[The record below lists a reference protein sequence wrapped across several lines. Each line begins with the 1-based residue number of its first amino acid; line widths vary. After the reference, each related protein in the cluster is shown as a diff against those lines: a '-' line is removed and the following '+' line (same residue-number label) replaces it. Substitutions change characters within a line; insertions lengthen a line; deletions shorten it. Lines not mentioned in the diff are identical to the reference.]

1 MRRSF
6 RVSLEMPED
15 VSVDEMQQY
24 IADAVGSWCKGCDPD
39 SPIFELDR
47 DTVRVARRVPK

>member
-6 RVSLEMPED
+6 KVSVEMPED

-24 IADAVGSWCKGCDPD
+24 IAQAVGGWCKGCDPD

-47 DTVRVARRVPK
+47 DTVVVTRRVSK